1 MTVENAMKA
10 VQMKGSV
17 FSVEQLCSPEEVLD
31 FERRLKDNCELKNKL
46 IQRIKAQPHD
56 DIRKF
61 VQENLKLVFQTDEI
75 ITRFSWNS
83 ANRNIPVKDMHY
95 IKLIRGLYS
104 LFKIMDKL
112 DYMYICM
119 YFNCYIDTAIDHIP
133 GTAASTIEFHIKNFF
148 NSAKDRQNKRKRK
161 AESKKSQ
168 SDKSESEKS
177 ES

>member
-1 MTVENAMKA
+1 
-10 VQMKGSV
+10 
-17 FSVEQLCSPEEVLD
+17 
-31 FERRLKDNCELKNKL
+31 
-46 IQRIKAQPHD
+46 
-56 DIRKF
+56 
-61 VQENLKLVFQTDEI
+61 
-75 ITRFSWNS
+75 
-83 ANRNIPVKDMHY
+83 MHY